1 MVFALE
7 RTNSALSLLALEKT
21 TTGYRVTHYDKR
33 PLNQTSH
40 RQISSVQEMFN
51 ALPQPANDLTVGIHD
66 NDLIIRHIQIDSAP
80 NTLKIYQ
87 HCKEKLA
94 QELVLK
100 KYSWD
105 AYPLTHY
112 EGSGHYLLCVAYPL
126 EKIIFL
132 QTLLKLCNLRMQA
145 LEPSICALARMSFM
159 LLKLP
164 RALFL
169 LHENNLFTLI
179 RVAQGEI
186 LSIRQMQTLENL
198 EEDVILINTDSK
210 KSINIPH
217 QKHIELSPYI
227 QNANQYDLQIEST
240 QLFSPLGL
248 ALRSSAA

>member
-21 TTGYRVTHYDKR
+21 TAGYRITHYDKR
-33 PLNQTSH
+33 PLNQTPH

-51 ALPQPANDLTVGIHD
+51 ALPQPASNLTVGIHD
-66 NDLIIRHIQIDSAP
+66 NDVIIRHIQIDAALS
-80 NTLKIYQ
+80 TLKTYQ

-100 KYSWD
+100 EYSWD

-112 EGSGHYLLCVAYPL
+112 EGKGHSLLCVAYPL

-132 QTLLKLCNLRMQA
+132 QTLLKLCNLRMHV
-145 LEPSICALARMSFM
+145 LEPSICALARMSFI

-179 RVAQGEI
+179 RVIQGEI
-186 LSIRQMQTLENL
+186 SSIRQMQNLENL
-198 EEDVILINTDSK
+198 EENVILINTDLK
-210 KSINIPH
+210 TSINIPH
-217 QKHIELSPYI
+217 QKYIDLSPYI
-227 QNANQYDLQIEST
+227 QNANQYGLQIEST
-240 QLFSPLGL
+240 PLFSPLGL
-248 ALRSSAA
+248 ALRSCAA